1 MSIIADVREVA
12 SARELLFN
20 LTTRELKGKYK
31 GTALGWA
38 WSLVNPLAA
47 TVIFTA
53 VFAILLRIEPPVGV
67 DGLSNYALF
76 LLPGLLS
83 WNFMSGAIS
92 AGMGA
97 LVANGNLIKK
107 TYFPRRLL
115 VISTVFSFFVSYCIE
130 MVVLAA
136 AFLAFG
142 VNVIPW
148 IPVVFLYMVVLL
160 VFSLGLG
167 LLLSVVNVYFRD
179 MAHFVSIA
187 MQIWFYATPIIYPI
201 YIVEQARDGTSWIAT
216 SGLINLYDY
225 NPMVGFVEG
234 IREAWYQGQWPDAGL
249 ALYVLGVS
257 LAVLV
262 IGSAVFGRLETRL
275 AEEL

>member
-1 MSIIADVREVA
+1 MSVVADLREVA
-12 SARELLFN
+12 RSRELLAN
-20 LTTRELKGKYK
+20 LTARELKGKYK

-38 WSLVNPLAA
+38 WSLVNPLASTA
-47 TVIFTA
+47 IFTA
-53 VFAILLRIEPPVGV
+53 VFAILLKIEPPVGV

-76 LLPGLLS
+76 LLCGLLS
-83 WNFMSGAIS
+83 WNFMSGAMT

-130 MVVLAA
+130 MAVLGAV
-136 AFLAFG
+136 FLAFG
-142 VNVIPW
+142 VNILPW
-148 IPVVFLYMVVLL
+148 IPVVLFFMVVLC

-179 MAHFVSIA
+179 IAHFVSIG

-201 YIVEQARDGTSWIAT
+201 SLVDEAAAGDSWIAT
-216 SGLINLYDY
+216 SGLIGLYNY

-234 IREAWYQGQWPDAGL
+234 IRDVWYQGQWLDAGL
-249 ALYVLGVS
+249 TAYVVVVALV
-257 LAVLV
+257 ALV
-262 IGSAVFGRLETRL
+262 VGTTVFGRLESRL